1 MSDLTEG
8 NSPEAFLAQVT
19 MVDKVECF
27 VPKITIEGEMER
39 KRGSDAKK
47 SLFYFDKAVEL
58 NDYDETALVAR
69 SRWVNSLGMIFKNFM
84 DQFQVQ
90 LFTW

>member
-8 NSPEAFLAQVT
+8 NNPEAFLAQVT
-19 MVDKVECF
+19 LVGKVKCF
-27 VPKITIEGEMER
+27 VTKIVIKGEVER

-58 NDYDETALVAR
+58 NDCDETALVAR
-69 SRWVNSLGMIFKNFM
+69 SRCPHASFP
-84 DQFQVQ
+84 DA
-90 LFTW
+90 

>member
-8 NSPEAFLAQVT
+8 NNPEAFLAQVT
-19 MVDKVECF
+19 LVGKVICF
-27 VPKITIEGEMER
+27 VTKIVIEGEMER

-69 SRWVNSLGMIFKNFM
+69 SRCDIE
-84 DQFQVQ
+84 
-90 LFTW
+90 